1 MSDTELVSQDSTP
14 EPTPATTP
22 AITPAVVVPI
32 KRLDPFIGLATAVH
46 SAPGVYAL
54 LLGSGISTAAS
65 IPTGWSIV
73 TDLVRRAAAANNP
86 GEEVAATETFDPEA
100 WWAEHGDDAEL
111 GYSSLLNSLAST
123 PAGRD
128 SILKTYFEASDK
140 DRQEGLKLPTAAHE
154 AIADLVA
161 RASVQVILTT
171 NFDRLMERA
180 LEQRGIQPQVIHR
193 SEQITGMTPLAH
205 AAVTII
211 KLHGDY
217 ADLDKRNTVDELA
230 TYPPE
235 QDTLLRR
242 VLDEYGLIIS
252 GWSGE
257 WDIALVR
264 AMEEAKS
271 RRYPMFWASYRQP
284 SEAAGRLTAQLR
296 AVSIENTGADD
307 LFAGLRDRLQ
317 SLDKLAAP
325 PISREMAV
333 VRLKRYLPDP
343 THRIDVHDI
352 VMDEVKKIEVLTADR
367 ARYPMEAPHLG
378 NDVFWANFDTYVAQY
393 RADSDTLLHLIAA
406 GVYFSGPEH
415 TPLWTLVIQR
425 LLTNQKLPQSYHQH
439 LFNLRQYPTLLA
451 VHTILAVSA
460 LADRYDLV
468 GPILLRPTLK
478 LPTMQET
485 KPAAYIVHPWRVFDS
500 DSANS
505 LPRWSAN
512 ARRFYFAPSHL
523 IRSELDDVLAVYE
536 PDTDRQT
543 WAIDMAEY
551 LFGLA
556 DAAVGDQPYVGEN
569 VLRGRYHQLPLEVAQ
584 VIRDDVTEGR
594 GPLPDDLFGGDVAAA
609 LAGLDKIDEVVA
621 RNANKA
627 F

>member
-1 MSDTELVSQDSTP
+1 MTTE
-14 EPTPATTP
+14 EPPAPNTP
-22 AITPAVVVPI
+22 AIVVPI
-32 KRLDPFIGLATAVH
+32 RRLDPFIGLATAVH

-65 IPTGWSIV
+65 IPTGWAIV
-73 TDLVRRAAAANNP
+73 TDLVRRAAAADNQRDEFENA
-86 GEEVAATETFDPEA
+86 GTFDPEA
-100 WWAEHGDDAEL
+100 WWAVHGDDAEL

-128 SILKTYFEASDK
+128 AILKTYFEASDE
-140 DRQEGLKLPTAAHE
+140 DRQEGFKLPTAAHE

-161 RASVQVILTT
+161 RGSIRVILTT

-193 SEQITGMTPLAH
+193 SEQIRGMTPLAH

-235 QDTLLRR
+235 QDALLRR

-284 SEAAGRLTAQLR
+284 SEAAGRLIAQVG
-296 AVSIENTGADD
+296 AVSIENTGAED
-307 LFAGLRDRLQ
+307 LFVGLRDRLQ

-343 THRIDVHDI
+343 VHRIDTHD
-352 VMDEVKKIEVLTADR
+352 VMMDEVKRVEMLLLDR
-367 ARYPMEAPHLG
+367 ERYSMAAAPGTNEEFWARY
-378 NDVFWANFDTYVAQY
+378 DDRVTRY
-393 RADSDTLLHLIAA
+393 RADVDTLLHLLAA
-406 GVYFSGPEH
+406 GAYFAGPEH
-415 TPLWTLVIQR
+415 NVLWTSVIQR
-425 LLTNQKLPQSYHQH
+425 LLSSQKIPEGQYNGH
-439 LFNLRQYPTLLA
+439 LFNLSQYPTLLA
-451 VHTILAVSA
+451 IYVVLAVGA
-460 LADRYDLV
+460 LAGRDDLV
-468 GPILLRPTLK
+468 GPVLARPSLK
-478 LPTMQET
+478 LLTMQTEES
-485 KPAAYIVHPWRVFDS
+485 AAYVAHPWRVFENDA
-500 DSANS
+500 ANA
-505 LPRWSAN
+505 LPRWTGT
-512 ARRFYFAPSHL
+512 RFHFAPSHL
-523 IRSELDDVLAVYE
+523 IRPEIDDVVAVYE
-536 PDTDRQT
+536 PDPERRKVALDR
-543 WAIDMAEY
+543 AEY
-551 LFGLA
+551 LMGLSQA
-556 DAAVGDQPYVGEN
+556 MVRKVPYTGEY
-569 VLRGRYHQLPLEVAQ
+569 VLRGRYGLLPLPVAID
-584 VIRDDVTEGR
+584 VRAAVTEGR
-594 GPLPDDLFGGDVAAA
+594 STLTQDLFGGDLEVATAA
-609 LAGLDKIDEVVA
+609 LDALDEEIA
-621 RNANKA
+621 RAVNRA